1 MSSSSVLA
9 AVQQALSLSLILIS
23 MSLWSF
29 LLQPFHIHS
38 ISRRKH
44 CWLRRVLPIHL
55 WADSQGNCFMQ
66 NVLTNWLNPYI
77 YHLNNLSLKT
87 QFNREA
93 EYLEATATEIDTI
106 ERTVKVLTVLCDD
119 EDSCNLEEEFPINYD
134 YLLTIFEAK
143 TTRLVFLGFQLP
155 VKCLC
160 NKEST

>member
-1 MSSSSVLA
+1 
-9 AVQQALSLSLILIS
+9 
-23 MSLWSF
+23 
-29 LLQPFHIHS
+29 
-38 ISRRKH
+38 
-44 CWLRRVLPIHL
+44 
-55 WADSQGNCFMQ
+55 MQ

-134 YLLTIFEAK
+134 CLLTIFEAK

-160 NKEST
+160 NMEST